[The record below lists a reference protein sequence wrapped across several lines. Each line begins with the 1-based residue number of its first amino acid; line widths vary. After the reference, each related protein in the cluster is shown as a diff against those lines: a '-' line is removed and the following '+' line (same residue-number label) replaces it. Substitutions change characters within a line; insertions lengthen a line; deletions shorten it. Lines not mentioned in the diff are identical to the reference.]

1 MSGRNIKI
9 VCRFR
14 PKNSIEINEDGVPI
28 IDDEGT
34 VLQMKGKE
42 AQATY
47 EFDKAFNMNTPHKEQ
62 LDYFIQDVFAG
73 STGTVFAYGQRGF
86 GKTFT
91 MMGIGIDNENREN
104 IFTCI
109 VEHIFDSIFRAPSNL
124 EFTIKVSH
132 TGIYME
138 KVCDLLDLTNDGL
151 EIQEDKANG
160 VYIKRLLHVYV
171 GSFEDVYEVVR
182 RGTDNRDKAYAD
194 MGVESSQAH
203 SIIAITIIQRNLDTH
218 GTKCGKLYFV
228 DS

>member
-62 LDYFIQDVFAG
+62 LDYFIQGIVDDVFAG

-171 GSFEDVYEVVR
+171 GSFEDVYEVVHM
-182 RGTDNRDKAYAD
+182 D
-194 MGVESSQAH
+194 VESSQAH